1 MPDGG
6 LVLVAE
12 DRTEQLAL
20 SATRDTL
27 LRTRTATFDSLF
39 ESLAVFAP
47 DGRMQLWN
55 RSFPEIWGLDE
66 EFLDDHPH
74 IDAAARQDRP
84 KARAARRSARRS
96 AKSSAPPR
104 STASSAAAG

>member
-12 DRTEQLAL
+12 DSTEQLAL

-47 DGRMQLWN
+47 DGRLQLWN
-55 RSFPEIWGLDE
+55 RLFSTIWNLPE
-66 EFLDDHPH
+66 EFLDEHPR
-74 IDAAARQDRP
+74 IETVLERIAPRLARPGQRTAIAPTEAAL
-84 KARAARRSARRS
+84 KE
-96 AKSSAPPR
+96 
-104 STASSAAAG
+104 G

>member
-47 DGRMQLWN
+47 DAKLTYIPQTFIPQLIEAGVTEA
-55 RSFPEIWGLDE
+55 EIDLMTVRNPKRVFD
-66 EFLDDHPH
+66 
-74 IDAAARQDRP
+74 RQG
-84 KARAARRSARRS
+84 AY
-96 AKSSAPPR
+96 
-104 STASSAAAG
+104 